1 MTFDASSLATLTVG
15 YLSLLFFIAWCTDK
29 GYVSR
34 KITAHPAVYV
44 LSLGVYASAWAFYGM
59 VGMAYQ
65 YGFVFLAY
73 YLGISGA
80 FLLAPVLLAP
90 ILRITRDWQ
99 LRSLPDIFAF
109 RFRSSWAGAITTIF
123 LLVATL
129 PLLALQVQAVSDSIH
144 ILDPDSAAPEQ
155 FALGFCLLMIIFT
168 SLFGTRHMPDRQKHH
183 GLVAAVAF
191 ESLFKLLALLIIG
204 GTVLF
209 SVFGGLDGLDQWLDL
224 NTQILSRMQVR
235 LTDGPWRTL
244 LLIFFAAAIV
254 MPHIF
259 HMVFAENINKQHL
272 YTASWGVPLL
282 LLLMSIT
289 VPLILWG
296 GLAVNATTVPEYL
309 TIGVGMAMENPLMI
323 ALAYLGGMSAASG
336 VIIVCTLALSSMVMN
351 HLILPVYQPGPQTNI
366 YRWLQWVKRALIAV
380 LIISSYVFYLLL
392 QRGQEDL
399 TDLAILSYIAALQFL
414 PGVLSL
420 VYWPTVNR
428 QGFIAGLLAGI
439 AVWAGTL
446 IFPLI
451 TDSPGLLFDL
461 HGIYISLD
469 SNWYYAALASIA
481 VNSLTL
487 ILVSRFTTQ
496 SPEEVMAAEACAIEQ
511 VSQPSRRIPAALSAS
526 QFEEAL
532 STPLGKT
539 TAFRE
544 VERALLDLNLQR
556 TETRPFALRRLRDQ
570 IEANLSG
577 LMGPS
582 VARDII
588 NTAIPWKQDAD
599 DFRTADINLI
609 ENRLETY
616 HSELTGL
623 AAQLDQLRRYHRE
636 ILNRLPMAV
645 CSLGKYGEILMWNNA
660 MTETTGIEADDILGS
675 LTSSLPQ
682 PWSQML
688 IDFSGSDDNHLHKQ
702 HITQAGKHQWF
713 NLHKTTIKDRDGRAG
728 HIIMMEDL
736 TETQSLEQRLEHS
749 ERLAS
754 IGQLAAGVAHEI
766 GNPVTAISCLAQEMK
781 AVSDEPDVKTTAIQ
795 MLEQTQ
801 RISTILHSL
810 MTFAHSGANSN
821 LVGREEAVNI
831 RTLVT
836 EAVALISLNHKHH
849 NLQILNE
856 CEFNVCVLGDEQKLL
871 QVFINLLSNAADASP
886 DNSEIR
892 ITTRL
897 SEQSVQID
905 VTDQGHGITKENQSR
920 LFEPFFTT
928 KEPGQ
933 GTGLG
938 LALVYR
944 MIEEHFGSIQV
955 ESPVNQHEKNGTRFT
970 IRLPRFSN
978 HET

>member
-1 MTFDASSLATLTVG
+1 MTFNPTSIATLTIG

-29 GYVSR
+29 GYISR
-34 KITAHPAVYV
+34 KITTHPAVYV

-59 VGMAYQ
+59 IGMAHQ
-65 YGFVFLAY
+65 HGFVFLAY

-109 RFRSSWAGAITTIF
+109 RFRSSWAGAITTLF
-123 LLVATL
+123 LLIATL
-129 PLLALQVQAVSDSIH
+129 PLLALQIQAVSDSIY
-144 ILDPDSAAPEQ
+144 LLAPESAAPEQ
-155 FALGFCLLMIIFT
+155 FALGFCFLMIIFT
-168 SLFGTRHMPDRQKHH
+168 SLFGTRHMADRQKHH
-183 GLVAAVAF
+183 GLVAAIAF

-209 SVFGGLDGLDQWLDL
+209 SVFGGLDGLDQWLDM

-244 LLIFFAAAIV
+244 LLIFFAATIV
-254 MPHIF
+254 MPHMF
-259 HMVFAENINKQHL
+259 HMVFAENINKRHL
-272 YTASWGVPLL
+272 YTASWGLPLL
-282 LLLMSIT
+282 LLLMSLT

-296 GLAVNATTVPEYL
+296 GLALNATTVPEYL
-309 TIGVGMAMENPLMI
+309 TLGVGLAMNNPWLV

-351 HLILPVYQPGPQTNI
+351 HLILPVYQPAPHINI
-366 YRWLQWVKRALIAV
+366 YRWLQWIKRALVAI
-380 LIISSYVFYLLL
+380 LILASYVFYGLL

-451 TDSPGLLFDL
+451 TDSPGLFFGL

-469 SNWYYAALASIA
+469 SNWYYAALGSITL
-481 VNSLTL
+481 NSLTL

-496 SPEEVMAAEACAIEQ
+496 SAEESMAAEACAIEQ
-511 VSQPSRRIPAALSAS
+511 ISQPSRRIPAALSVS
-526 QFEEAL
+526 QFEDAL
-532 STPLGKT
+532 STPLGKM
-539 TAFRE
+539 TARRE
-544 VERALLDLNLQR
+544 IERALLDLNLQS
-556 TETRPFALRRLRDQ
+556 TETRPYALRRLRDQ

-582 VARDII
+582 VAREII
-588 NTAIPWKQDAD
+588 SIALPWRQESD

-623 AAQLDQLRRYHRE
+623 AAQLDRLRRYHRE

-645 CSLGKYGEILMWNNA
+645 CSLGKYGEILMWNHA

-682 PWSQML
+682 PWKQML
-688 IDFSGSDDNHLHKQ
+688 INFAGSDDNHLHKQ

-713 NLHKTTIKDRDGRAG
+713 NLHKTTIKDRDGGEG

-781 AVSDEPDVKTTAIQ
+781 AISNKPEIKTVATQ

-810 MTFAHSGANSN
+810 MTFAHSGATSN
-821 LVGREEAVNI
+821 LVGREEAINI
-831 RTLVT
+831 RTLVS
-836 EAVALISLNHKHH
+836 EAEALISLNHKHN

-856 CEFNVCVLGDEQKLL
+856 CEFNICVLGDEQKLL
-871 QVFINLLSNAADASP
+871 QIFLNLLNNAADASP

-897 SEQSVQID
+897 LEHSVEID
-905 VTDQGHGITKENQSR
+905 VTDQGHGISKENQSR

-928 KEPGQ
+928 KEPGK

-944 MIEEHFGSIQV
+944 MIEEHFGSIRV
-955 ESPVNQHEKNGTRFT
+955 ESPVNPFDETGTRFT
-970 IRLPRFSN
+970 ICLPRFMT
-978 HET
+978 EKT